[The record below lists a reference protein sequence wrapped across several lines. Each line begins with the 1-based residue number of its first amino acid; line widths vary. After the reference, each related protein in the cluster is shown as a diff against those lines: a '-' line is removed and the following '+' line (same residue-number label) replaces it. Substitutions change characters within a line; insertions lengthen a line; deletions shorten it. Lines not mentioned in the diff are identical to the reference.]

1 MKFVIAAV
9 MALSLASPALAWNDN
24 NSTNNNANYNGNAN
38 SNANNNYNG
47 NANYNGN
54 TNHNNS
60 SAYSG
65 SNSSANSNSNSN
77 SYANQ
82 GQNQGQAQGMSNS
95 YHSTTSPQAPAVSAG
110 ANSCAVGV
118 GVGGMFNGPITLGAN
133 WNARNCQILREAE
146 MLQRLGGNGVALK
159 HMTHIPRVKRTLQA
173 PAPAAVP
180 EASIVAASQPSF
192 CIVKNGQVN
201 TLFRESDD
209 ESLKDQRRAAC
220 YEFAVQRSK

>member
-24 NSTNNNANYNGNAN
+24 NSTNNNANANYNGNAN
-38 SNANNNYNG
+38 NNANNNYNG

-65 SNSSANSNSNSN
+65 SSANSNSN
-77 SYANQ
+77 AHAHQNQ
-82 GQNQGQAQGMSNS
+82 GQNQAQGMSNS

-146 MLQRLGGNGVALK
+146 ALQRFGGNGLAIN
-159 HMTHIPRVKRTLQA
+159 HMTHIPRVKRTLERAYA
-173 PAPAAVP
+173 PTAPAAV
-180 EASIVAASQPSF
+180 ASSKPGF
-192 CIVKNGQVN
+192 CSTNDKGQLVVRVPKGAN
-201 TLFRESDD
+201 EEVRATRI
-209 ESLKDQRRAAC
+209 AAC
-220 YEFAVQRSK
+220 KQ